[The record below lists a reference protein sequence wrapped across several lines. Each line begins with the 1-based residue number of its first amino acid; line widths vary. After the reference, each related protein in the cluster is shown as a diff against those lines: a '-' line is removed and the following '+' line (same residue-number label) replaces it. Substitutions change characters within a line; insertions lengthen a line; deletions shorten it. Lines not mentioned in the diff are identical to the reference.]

1 MPEVYILS
9 YFEFLTS
16 GLTQWFDVQEFT
28 YQVKGIL
35 AEEKKWRN
43 GRKKCSWW
51 RAADVKLAMSGGST
65 NFIWLGRCEKSL
77 QRHLRSS
84 CLKDEKSVCPLPSSS
99 NWLGAA
105 VEGRQNGILVWRQT
119 GGIHMVRSE
128 GYSLHTHIHHSPAFP
143 KPLNTCELIF
153 LLAKW
158 GSQSSGLGKSSTFYQ
173 RINRSH

>member
-1 MPEVYILS
+1 MIWCPRVYLS
-9 YFEFLTS
+9 GEGHS
-16 GLTQWFDVQEFT
+16 G
-28 YQVKGIL
+28 
-35 AEEKKWRN
+35 
-43 GRKKCSWW
+43 GRKKMKKWKKEMQLMKGSRCQASYVRWQH
-51 RAADVKLAMSGGST
+51 KLHLAGQM
-65 NFIWLGRCEKSL
+65 WKSL